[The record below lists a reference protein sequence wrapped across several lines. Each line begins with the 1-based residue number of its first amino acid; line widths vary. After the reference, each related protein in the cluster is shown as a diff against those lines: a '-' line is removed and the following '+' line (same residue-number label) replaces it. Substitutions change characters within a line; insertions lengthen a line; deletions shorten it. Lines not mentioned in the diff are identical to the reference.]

1 LKSGVTVGQ
10 QSSKNRSNTSLNCR
24 PDTRFLSTASGGY
37 GLMSDIMVCAA
48 CGVEKRKLVSPGSN
62 RKVINELD

>member
-1 LKSGVTVGQ
+1 
-10 QSSKNRSNTSLNCR
+10 
-24 PDTRFLSTASGGY
+24 
-37 GLMSDIMVCAA
+37 MSDIMVCAA